1 MKIVHISLIVDARQS
16 LATNYYQL
24 TPSANPPRST
34 IIYAARAAVW
44 RARLDITP
52 FWEALVSSEQ
62 PRYDVVVVGGG
73 NAALCAALAAL
84 ERGASVLV
92 LEKAPEYL
100 RGGNSYF
107 TGGLFRFAYDGLEDV
122 LALLPEMSEDEKSA
136 IDVGSY
142 TRDDFYD
149 DVMRVTE
156 GLSDPALVETL
167 VSRSHPT
174 MRWLKD
180 QGVPWILAYGRQ
192 AFRRDGVL
200 RFWGGLI
207 VEAVGGGKGLS
218 DSQFE
223 IVARK
228 GGTVRY
234 GTKATALNINRKGEI
249 TGLTVRDSDGFRDID
264 CGAVALACGG
274 FEANA
279 EMRTRYLGAGW
290 ELAKVRGTK
299 FNTGDG
305 IRMALDVGAQP
316 FGHWSGCHAVAWDLN
331 APPTGDRNVADLFQ
345 KHSYPFGIIV
355 NVNGERFVDE
365 GADFRNYT
373 YAKYG
378 REILFQPQMAA
389 FQIFDQKTKGLL
401 RDEYDIPQVSKAES
415 NTIEG
420 LADGLG
426 ISRAG
431 LADTVRRFNAAVL
444 DGDFDPTEL
453 DGKRTDGIHPPK
465 SNWALP
471 IDSPPYLG
479 FAVTCGVTFT
489 FGGLRIDGGAR
500 VLDTEDAPM
509 PGLYAAGEL
518 VGGLFY
524 HNYPG
529 GSGLMAGSVFGRIA
543 GEGAAQHALS
553 GGR

>member
-1 MKIVHISLIVDARQS
+1 M
-16 LATNYYQL
+16 
-24 TPSANPPRST
+24 
-34 IIYAARAAVW
+34 
-44 RARLDITP
+44 
-52 FWEALVSSEQ
+52 SSEISGK
-62 PRYDVVVVGGG
+62 RHDVVVVGGG
-73 NAALCAALAAL
+73 NAALSAALAAV
-84 ERGASVLV
+84 EKGASALV

-107 TGGLFRFAYDGLEDV
+107 TGGLFRFAYDGIEDLV
-122 LALLPEMSEDEKSA
+122 PLLPDMSEDEKSG

-142 TRDDFYD
+142 TQDAFYE

-156 GLSDPALVETL
+156 GLSDPQMVETL
-167 VSRSHPT
+167 VSQSLPT
-174 MRWLKD
+174 MAWLKE

-192 AFRRDGVL
+192 AFRHEGKL

-223 IVARK
+223 IVERK
-228 GGTVRY
+228 GGDILY
-234 GTKATALNINRKGEI
+234 GTKATALITDNRGAV
-249 TGLTVRDSDGFRDID
+249 TGLTIRDADGFRDIE

-279 EMRTRYLGAGW
+279 EMRTRYLGPGW
-290 ELAKVRGTK
+290 ELAKVRGTQ

-305 IRMALDVGAQP
+305 IRMAMDAGAQS

-355 NVNGERFVDE
+355 NVDGDRFVDE

-378 REILFQPQMAA
+378 KEILFQPQRAA
-389 FQIFDQKTKGLL
+389 FQIFDQKTKHLL
-401 RDEYDIPQVSKAES
+401 RDEYDIPQVSKVEANSVEA
-415 NTIEG
+415 

-426 ISRAG
+426 IDRGG
-431 LADTVRRFNAAVL
+431 LVKTVREFNAAVQP
-444 DGDFDPTEL
+444 GEYNPTAL
-453 DGKRTDGIHPPK
+453 DGKGTAGVNPPK

-471 IDSPPYLG
+471 IDKPPYLG
-479 FAVTCGVTFT
+479 FAVTCGITFT
-489 FGGLRIDGGAR
+489 FGGLKIDQDGR
-500 VLDTEDAPM
+500 VLDTEDAPI

-529 GSGLMAGSVFGRIA
+529 GSGLMAGSVFGKIA
-543 GEGAAQHALS
+543 GAGAANHAS
-553 GGR
+553 A